1 MLSSLQIKD
10 AKDVL
15 IHFLCLE
22 CWKDADNIHLY
33 VNWPTIIDGYG
44 TRKSD
49 FGHYPINHIILTTLK
64 KKSSTQSQNSYSS
77 YFCTKKYIKILVAY
91 TNKAQILEIRHWTII
106 SSNKS
111 SEFNPILS
119 RVQLK
124 NYKHHYI
131 ILLLYIL

>member
-15 IHFLCLE
+15 IHLLCLE

-49 FGHYPINHIILTTLK
+49 FGHYPISHITYNIK
-64 KKSSTQSQNSYSS
+64 KKSTQSHIRHIFVQ
-77 YFCTKKYIKILVAY
+77 KRYIKIRVAY